1 MPESTIIKSI
11 KLPNGDVKTI
21 RDNVASHYLG
31 KVSVVPTTSTVPIGP
46 DNVPAVEQ
54 DWVIYSGSDG
64 IAGYIYTGSTWEQ
77 MSSIPGDATITIKK
91 NSTKVDDFTLNSTT
105 DKDIDISVP
114 VEKVQVNGSDI
125 TPTGTTWN
133 ISAIPASIVTAGTFA
148 AGMSANAPTA
158 DAHIATKK
166 YVDDSVQG
174 ITSAMVFKG
183 GVTASTA
190 STTTTLTIADT
201 DITTIEKG
209 HTFKFTA
216 NETGGKTFKTGD
228 IIIYT
233 SDTAATVSSHT
244 LTYDTSEW
252 TLVPSGDDVDVK
264 AVGASGVGIKT
275 NLAGNADITSTGE
288 ISLKLESDTPFGSS
302 DNTYN
307 VGVKSNEN
315 LGVKIDALSKADVT
329 GATSSDTGAKVISA
343 YTLKQLLDDKQNSV
357 TPGDELSFGTGAAAD
372 TLNHDKKLG
381 DSAGFLTPV
390 LKKVAVNDYGHV
402 TAVDDVSHGNIV
414 PAKSKSGVY
423 TKVNTAIP
431 GATAPSGETLALFTY
446 DSTNEC
452 LVLNQVAQATETLAE
467 VDTAVDVVKY

>member
-1 MPESTIIKSI
+1 MAESTIIKSI

-21 RDNVASHYLG
+21 RDDVASHYLG
-31 KVSVVPTTSTVPIGP
+31 KVSVVPTTSTVSIGGS
-46 DNVPAVEQ
+46 NVTAVAY
-54 DWVIYSGSDG
+54 DWVIYSGTDG
-64 IAGYIYTGSTWEQ
+64 IAGYTYTGSTWEQ
-77 MSSIPGDATITIKK
+77 MSSIPGNATITIKK

-244 LTYDTSEW
+244 LTYDASEW
-252 TLVPSGDDVDVK
+252 TLVPSGDDVDVTS
-264 AVGASGVGIKT
+264 VGASGVGIKT
-275 NLAGNADITSTGE
+275 NLADNADITSTGE

-329 GATSSDTGAKVISA
+329 GATSDTGAKVISA

-357 TPGDELSFGTGAAAD
+357 TAGDELSFGTGADAA

-381 DSAGFLTPV
+381 ASAGFNDPA

-402 TAVDDVSHGNIV
+402 TAVADVSHGNIV

-423 TKVNTAIP
+423 TKVNTAVP
-431 GATAPSGETLALFTY
+431 GETAPTGETLALFTY